1 MPTPVKLGM
10 LGASA
15 IILSKDIYNNM
26 LLCVVRILMKQT
38 LSEWMDMAI
47 KAKVDPLDF
56 CPESGE
62 TNIDVRNRTREF
74 LNSAISK
81 V

>member
-1 MPTPVKLGM
+1 M

-15 IILSKDIYNNM
+15 IILSKDIDKNM
-26 LLCVVRILMKQT
+26 LLYVVRILMKQT
-38 LSEWMDMAI
+38 LSEWMEMAI

>member
-1 MPTPVKLGM
+1 M

-15 IILSKDIYNNM
+15 IILSKDIDKNM

-38 LSEWMDMAI
+38 LSEWMEMAI

>member
-1 MPTPVKLGM
+1 M

-15 IILSKDIYNNM
+15 IILSKDIDKNM
-26 LLCVVRILMKQT
+26 LLCVVQILMKQT
-38 LSEWMDMAI
+38 LSEWMEMAN

>member
-1 MPTPVKLGM
+1 M

-15 IILSKDIYNNM
+15 IILSKDIDKNM

>member
-1 MPTPVKLGM
+1 
-10 LGASA
+10 
-15 IILSKDIYNNM
+15 M

-38 LSEWMDMAI
+38 LSEWMEMAI